1 MSLIYTG
8 PAMVVGGDAL
18 LNADAMLVEC
28 NGWWGGFLKMRSV
41 AGAEIVQESR
51 ERYVTV
57 DGETPGEII
66 TRRVHPDS
74 PVLRV
79 TGKGKVPFARKD
91 AGKKSSTTS

>member
-1 MSLIYTG
+1 MSLTYTG

-18 LNADAMLVEC
+18 LNADAMLMEM

-41 AGAEIVQESR
+41 AGAEIVQEAR

-79 TGKGKVPFARKD
+79 TGKGRVPFTKKD
-91 AGKKSSTTS
+91 TGKKNPTIT